1 MQFTG
6 SYPKSKGKATSKS
19 ASSKGGKGSSTA
31 AWKGLENNKRGD
43 ATQAY
48 VAVRSDA
55 ERNHYTVTK
64 TQAAMIAKKHPNA
77 REAVARAR
85 ELNGVV
91 VSKKTK
97 SKKKK

>member
-6 SYPKSKGKATSKS
+6 SYPKSKGQAKTTSKS
-19 ASSKGGKGSSTA
+19 TSKRGSSTA

-77 REAVARAR
+77 KEAVARAR
-85 ELNGVV
+85 ELNGVSV
-91 VSKKTK
+91 AKKTK
-97 SKKKK
+97 GKKK